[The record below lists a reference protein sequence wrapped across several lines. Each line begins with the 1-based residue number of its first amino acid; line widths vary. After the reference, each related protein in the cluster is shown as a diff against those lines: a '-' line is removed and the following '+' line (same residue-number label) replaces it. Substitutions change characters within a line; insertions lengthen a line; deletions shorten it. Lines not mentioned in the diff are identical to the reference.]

1 MPFCSFFF
9 SKSSFWYDVFLVL
22 TQAVTNDKP
31 SAILFYFHQSL
42 VHNMFR
48 LAPWSHG
55 ILLTT
60 EWKSHKS
67 QKKTF
72 VMTTFTLSHKVQCY
86 QSQMEWEKV
95 KNFHPS
101 GVVFS
106 PPSPPRFS
114 LASVVLRPLLAE
126 LKTPPSLHPWCRG
139 LELRTPP
146 PPGKE
151 ELLALE
157 DGHGDLVHDDVGWM
171 GPPGKDELVAATSA
185 TATSF
190 DTPLHNPTPRTGTK
204 NKLVPCMNSS
214 LLFILVS
221 GSRCAIL
228 TP

>member
-1 MPFCSFFF
+1 M
-9 SKSSFWYDVFLVL
+9 KKTFWDNVFIVL
-22 TQAVTNDKP
+22 TQAFTKDKP

-60 EWKSHKS
+60 EWKNHKS
-67 QKKTF
+67 QKKTV
-72 VMTTFTLSHKVQCY
+72 VMTTFAFSHKVHSCW
-86 QSQMEWEKV
+86 SQKEVEKV
-95 KNFHPS
+95 KNIHPS

-126 LKTPPSLHPWCRG
+126 LRTPPSLHPWCRG

-171 GPPGKDELVAATSA
+171 GPPGKEDLLAATSA
-185 TATSF
+185 TATS
-190 DTPLHNPTPRTGTK
+190 
-204 NKLVPCMNSS
+204 
-214 LLFILVS
+214 
-221 GSRCAIL
+221 L
-228 TP
+228 TPHFTIQLLEQAPKTN